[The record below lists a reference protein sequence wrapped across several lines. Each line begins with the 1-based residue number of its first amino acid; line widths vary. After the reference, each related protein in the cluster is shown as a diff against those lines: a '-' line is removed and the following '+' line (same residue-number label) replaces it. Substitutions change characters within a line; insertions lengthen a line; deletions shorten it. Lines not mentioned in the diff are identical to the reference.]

1 VSIIKAGGNLE
12 SLKDSVINELED
24 IYYIDISSEDFLPE
38 ELTVKLA
45 KLTGIINREIAVY
58 LDRKGHVIDVSVGD
72 SNTVS
77 LAEVDGRRDESRLA
91 GIRCIHTH
99 PNNDGRLSAVD
110 INSLLTLR
118 LDAMVAIGVNGGKAG
133 NIYAAIPNMDSST
146 EKFEVFGPYKAGSGR
161 INALMEL
168 IRERDKR
175 NKSPVA
181 YANTIEKERC
191 ILVGL
196 ETSTGDVMGEKSEGE
211 RSIDELEELAHTAGA
226 VVVKKILQKRPSR
239 DSAYFVGKGK
249 VEEINLIRQA
259 LNANTIIFDHELSGA
274 QFRNIEEVTG
284 VKVIDRTTLIL
295 DIFAQRARSKE
306 GKLQVELAQLKYRLP
321 RLAGIGNQL
330 SRLGGGIGTRGPGEK
345 KLEVDRRHIR
355 RRIKYLE
362 DEIEGISKRRG
373 LMRSGRI
380 KNNVPAIALVGYTNA
395 GKSTIMNKLCSADLL
410 AEDKLF
416 ATLDPTTR
424 KLLLPDGR
432 EALIIDTVGFIRR
445 LPHDLIDAFKST
457 LEEAVFADILIHV
470 VDASSEEMDGQI
482 KVVNSILSDLG
493 VNNKPVIIAMNKI
506 DLIKSGAR
514 VPAVYSNSEVYGVSA
529 VTGEGMEQLV
539 KGISKL
545 ISLEK
550 TRAELFVPYDQGW
563 AISHIHNNGK
573 VLEERFTESGA
584 YLRADIQIKALE
596 KVKDFIKSS

>member
-1 VSIIKAGGNLE
+1 MSIIKAGGNLE